1 MSQQNYTIQ
10 TQALSIGYKT
20 KSETKV
26 IAQDINLALSK
37 GKLIAL
43 VGENGV
49 GKSTLLKTLTGII
62 PPIQGE
68 ITLLNKP
75 LHSYKPLAL
84 AKELSIVLTDKLP
97 PSNLTVYE
105 IIALGRQPYT
115 NWLGTLS
122 SEDHEKIEAA
132 IACTDIA
139 HLKEKKH
146 DEISDGQLQI
156 ALITRSLSQDT
167 SIIALDEPTTHLD
180 LVHKAALLKLL
191 QKLAHETG
199 KTIIYSTHD
208 IDLAIQMADEMIVI
222 TPHKIVQDQPCNLIQ
237 SGIFNTL
244 FDSEHLSF
252 DAAIGKFKIK

>member
-167 SIIALDEPTTHLD
+167 LIIALDEPTTHLD

>member
-1 MSQQNYTIQ
+1 MSHPIYTIQ
-10 TQALSIGYKT
+10 TKALSIGYKT
-20 KSETKV
+20 KSGTKV

-43 VGENGV
+43 VGENGI
-49 GKSTLLKTLTGII
+49 GKSTLLKTIAGII
-62 PPIQGE
+62 PPLHGE

-75 LHSYKPLAL
+75 FQSYKPLAL
-84 AKELSIVLTDKLP
+84 AQELSIVLTDKLP

-115 NWLGTLS
+115 NWLGTLTK
-122 SEDHEKIEAA
+122 EDKEKIEEA
-132 IACTDIA
+132 IALTDIS
-139 HLKEKKH
+139 HLIEKKH

-156 ALITRSLSQDT
+156 ALITRSLSQNT

-180 LVHKAALLKLL
+180 LVHKATLLKLL

-199 KTIIYSTHD
+199 KTIVYSTHD

-222 TPHKIVQDQPCNLIQ
+222 TSNKILQDQPCNLIQ
-237 SGIFNTL
+237 TGIFNSL
-244 FDSEHLSF
+244 FDSKHLTF
-252 DAAIGKFKIK
+252 DATIGKFKIQ

>member
-1 MSQQNYTIQ
+1 MSHQNYTIQ

-20 KSETKV
+20 KSETKI
-26 IAQDINLALSK
+26 IAKDINLALSK

-43 VGENGV
+43 VGENGI

-68 ITLLNKP
+68 IALLNKP
-75 LHSYKPLAL
+75 LQSYKPLAL
-84 AKELSIVLTDKLP
+84 AKELSIVLTEKLP

-115 NWLGTLS
+115 NWLGNLT
-122 SEDHEKIEAA
+122 SEDHDKIEEA
-132 IACTDIA
+132 IALTDIA
-139 HLKEKKH
+139 HLTAKKH

-156 ALITRSLSQDT
+156 ALITRCLSQNT

-180 LVHKAALLKLL
+180 LVHKADLLKLL

-199 KTIIYSTHD
+199 KTIVYSTHD

-222 TPHKIVQDQPCNLIQ
+222 TSQQIVQDQPCNLIQ

-252 DAAIGKFKIK
+252 DATIGKFKIK

>member
-62 PPIQGE
+62 PPLQGE
-68 ITLLNKP
+68 INLLNKP
-75 LHSYKPLAL
+75 LQSYKPLAL

-132 IACTDIA
+132 IACTGIA

-199 KTIIYSTHD
+199 KTIVYSTHD

-222 TPHKIVQDQPCNLIQ
+222 TPHQIIQDQPCNFIQ

>member
-132 IACTDIA
+132 ITCTDIA

>member
-62 PPIQGE
+62 PPLQGE

-84 AKELSIVLTDKLP
+84 AKE
-97 PSNLTVYE
+97 
-105 IIALGRQPYT
+105 
-115 NWLGTLS
+115 
-122 SEDHEKIEAA
+122 
-132 IACTDIA
+132 
-139 HLKEKKH
+139 
-146 DEISDGQLQI
+146 
-156 ALITRSLSQDT
+156 
-167 SIIALDEPTTHLD
+167 
-180 LVHKAALLKLL
+180 
-191 QKLAHETG
+191 
-199 KTIIYSTHD
+199 
-208 IDLAIQMADEMIVI
+208 
-222 TPHKIVQDQPCNLIQ
+222 
-237 SGIFNTL
+237 
-244 FDSEHLSF
+244 
-252 DAAIGKFKIK
+252 

>member
-1 MSQQNYTIQ
+1 MSHPIYTIQ
-10 TQALSIGYKT
+10 TKALSIGYKT
-20 KSETKV
+20 KSGTKV

-43 VGENGV
+43 VGENGI
-49 GKSTLLKTLTGII
+49 GKSTLLKTITGII
-62 PPIQGE
+62 PLLHGE

-75 LHSYKPLAL
+75 LQSYKPLAL

-97 PSNLTVYE
+97 PSNLSVYE

-115 NWLGTLS
+115 NWLGTLTK
-122 SEDHEKIEAA
+122 EDKEKIEEA
-132 IACTDIA
+132 IALTDIS
-139 HLKEKKH
+139 HLIEKKH
-146 DEISDGQLQI
+146 DEISDGQIQI
-156 ALITRSLSQDT
+156 ALITRSLSQNT

-199 KTIIYSTHD
+199 KTIVYSTHD

-222 TPHKIVQDQPCNLIQ
+222 TSNEILQDQPCNLIQ
-237 SGIFNTL
+237 TGIFNTL
-244 FDSEHLSF
+244 FDSKHLTF
-252 DAAIGKFKIK
+252 DATIGKFKIQ